1 MRPILTFF
9 FFRFKVTVVLKWNT
23 EKALLS
29 RQGHVLNI
37 RTPLTS
43 FSILTSVSKFEH
55 KIEAEKATIDIRKI
69 ATPLQDLTVGWD
81 VTYVLLKQ
89 GKVKYFA
96 SRNNQ
101 ARSNDDTVIPNMI

>member
-1 MRPILTFF
+1 M
-9 FFRFKVTVVLKWNT
+9 KH

-29 RQGHVLNI
+29 RQGDVLNI

-43 FSILTSVSKFEH
+43 FSNLTSVSKFEH
-55 KIEAEKATIDIRKI
+55 KIEAGKTTIDIRTKNI
-69 ATPLQDLTVGWD
+69 TKKLTPLQDLTVGWD